1 MNKISFKILAA
12 SFALLLSPALF
23 AQEQEMPSAD
33 EMAIMEVEV
42 LEEELELDAAQ
53 IFLADSVLRHN
64 YQALMDE
71 FEKMKTSGMQS
82 TNSYKAVSDKWMQK
96 CKDAF
101 QLFLDNN
108 NACNTAY
115 IRLRD
120 RIRSKGDARAD
131 CRLHKP
137 HADKAAQ
144 HKARARKHEKRRS
157 RVCCDISR
165 RYVQHAR
172 RRDIRRHRN
181 FAAAVSKKSE
191 RAGSR

>member
-23 AQEQEMPSAD
+23 SQEQEMPSAD

-101 QLFLDNN
+101 QLFLDEQQ
-108 NACNTAY
+108 Y
-115 IRLRD
+115 IKYLKHLGEGKEYK
-120 RIRSKGDARAD
+120 KGKDG
-131 CRLHKP
+131 LYYK
-137 HADKAAQ
+137 K
-144 HKARARKHEKRRS
+144 EKK
-157 RVCCDISR
+157 
-165 RYVQHAR
+165 
-172 RRDIRRHRN
+172 
-181 FAAAVSKKSE
+181 SKK
-191 RAGSR
+191 

>member
-12 SFALLLSPALF
+12 SFALLLSPSLF

-71 FEKMKTSGMQS
+71 FEKMKSSGMQS
-82 TNSYKAVSDKWMQK
+82 TNSYKTVSEKWMQK

-101 QLFLDNN
+101 QLFLDEQQ
-108 NACNTAY
+108 Y
-115 IRLRD
+115 IKYLKHLGEGKEYK
-120 RIRSKGDARAD
+120 KGKDG
-131 CRLHKP
+131 LYYK
-137 HADKAAQ
+137 K
-144 HKARARKHEKRRS
+144 EKK
-157 RVCCDISR
+157 
-165 RYVQHAR
+165 
-172 RRDIRRHRN
+172 
-181 FAAAVSKKSE
+181 SKK
-191 RAGSR
+191 

>member
-12 SFALLLSPALF
+12 SFALLFSPALF

-82 TNSYKAVSDKWMQK
+82 TNSYKTVSDKWMQK

-101 QLFLDNN
+101 QLFLDEQQ
-108 NACNTAY
+108 Y
-115 IRLRD
+115 IKYLKHLGEGKEYK
-120 RIRSKGDARAD
+120 KGKDG
-131 CRLHKP
+131 LYYK
-137 HADKAAQ
+137 K
-144 HKARARKHEKRRS
+144 EKK
-157 RVCCDISR
+157 
-165 RYVQHAR
+165 
-172 RRDIRRHRN
+172 
-181 FAAAVSKKSE
+181 SKK
-191 RAGSR
+191 

>member
-12 SFALLLSPALF
+12 SFALLLSPSLF

-82 TNSYKAVSDKWMQK
+82 TNSYKTVSDKWMQK

-101 QLFLDNN
+101 QLFLDEQQ
-108 NACNTAY
+108 Y
-115 IRLRD
+115 IKYLKHLGEGKEYK
-120 RIRSKGDARAD
+120 KGKDG
-131 CRLHKP
+131 LYYK
-137 HADKAAQ
+137 K
-144 HKARARKHEKRRS
+144 EKK
-157 RVCCDISR
+157 
-165 RYVQHAR
+165 
-172 RRDIRRHRN
+172 
-181 FAAAVSKKSE
+181 SKK
-191 RAGSR
+191 